1 METATTT
8 YLSTMRTS
16 SATTLTNQEQAKQ
29 RKKENDLKKCEK
41 EIERLETRN
50 AEIDEE
56 MSAPDVATNVAKLQ
70 ALSKEQASIQETLE
84 KLYEEWETLAE

>member
-1 METATTT
+1 MCSPVFWYQYTKSPSYAWHINEP
-8 YLSTMRTS
+8 
-16 SATTLTNQEQAKQ
+16 
-29 RKKENDLKKCEK
+29 LKKCEK

-70 ALSKEQASIQETLE
+70 ALAKEQASIQEALE